1 VTNSTSPTPDRSTDP
16 PGRIDLRV
24 AASLVAVLLVGLAV
38 IGLGVRSGP
47 LPIDLS
53 LPPAIVAWYPQA
65 FTDVFDTL
73 GTLPVFAA
81 VMVAGAILA
90 LRMRRP
96 GLGAAFVVGLG
107 AEAPS
112 TLVKLIV
119 DRGRPPASTEIEAFI
134 TAASYPSGHTVRAVL
149 MAGLI
154 VAAVAWRG
162 RSVVVRFV
170 AVIVGAG
177 FVGLV
182 GLARIASG
190 QHWPTDVLGGL
201 MLGGAWLT
209 ICMVVGDWVGRRAT
223 TRARLPQRPP
233 P

>member
-1 VTNSTSPTPDRSTDP
+1 VTNSTRPTPDRSTDP
-16 PGRIDLRV
+16 PGLIDLRV
-24 AASLVAVLLVGLAV
+24 AAGLVAVLLVGLA
-38 IGLGVRSGP
+38 ILGLVVRSGP

-53 LPPAIVAWYPQA
+53 LPQAIMAWYPQA
-65 FTDVFDTL
+65 FTDFFDTL

-90 LRMRRP
+90 HLMRRP
-96 GLGAAFVVGLG
+96 RVGAAFIVGLSS
-107 AEAPS
+107 EAPS
-112 TLVKLIV
+112 TFVKLIV

-162 RSVVVRFV
+162 RSFGVRFV
-170 AVIVGAG
+170 AVVVGAV

-201 MLGGAWLT
+201 MLGVAWLT
-209 ICMVVGDWVGRRAT
+209 ICLLAGGWVERWPT
-223 TRARLPQRPP
+223 NPARLAQRPP
-233 P
+233 L